1 MQKGNNKK
9 FRFRKSF
16 KRKNRNKRL
25 LFAKRNEYS
34 NSNFIISTEFKQNKL
49 YVNTIQKQKRRSV

>member
-49 YVNTIQKQKRRSV
+49 YVNTI